1 MENVIILNLKERKQ
15 KKKKLKI
22 IFKNFK
28 FYILSQKMV
37 KNKFLIKDCEIL
49 PVLTVKLEDDCVTV
63 AKRLHDFQ
71 ERRIFVLNEKKF
83 PVGIISIVDINDR
96 LVARGKDP
104 KKTTAK
110 DIMTYPVNI
119 VVDLND
125 SADEVLKKMVQKDN
139 YYIPVTDK
147 GVIKGLITYA
157 NIMKKL
163 SSK

>member
-1 MENVIILNLKERKQ
+1 MV
-15 KKKKLKI
+15 KKK
-22 IFKNFK
+22 
-28 FYILSQKMV
+28 V
-37 KNKFLIKDCEIL
+37 LIKDCEIL

-63 AKRLHDFQ
+63 AKKLHDFQ
-71 ERRIFVLNEKKF
+71 ERRIFVVNDKKM

-96 LVARGKDP
+96 LVARGKNP
-104 KKTTAK
+104 NKTKAK

-125 SADEVLKKMVQKDN
+125 SADEVLKKMVRKDN

-157 NIMKKL
+157 GIMKKL
-163 SSK
+163 RPK